1 MVALDPG
8 DVILTTA
15 CGGGGWGP
23 AWERDARAV
32 LFDVQQGKVS
42 LGAAADDYG
51 VVIRDGA
58 IDETATAARRARL
71 AANAKPGVFAFNA
84 QREAYEREW
93 TSANYDAL
101 TEVLATLPV
110 HWRHYMKK
118 RIFAALEEV
127 PAHQRRGDGSEVRR
141 AFELA
146 VASSRSSGPR
156 RRRNERLMD
165 IQFDNQAVIVTG
177 AARGIG
183 GGIVEGFVERGARVW
198 ACDLLED
205 ELAALKARAR
215 PQRGGALETRKVDL
229 TQSAE
234 VDGFVRE
241 VERACGAVDVLV
253 HVAGGVR
260 GQVKRPVEE
269 VSDDD
274 WRAIQAVNVE
284 GAFFASRAV
293 APGMKKKASGRIIVI
308 ASRAGLGVSLT
319 GIQSYATAKA
329 AQLGL
334 VRQLAHELGPSGI
347 TVNAVAPGFLRT
359 SPDYERQWQ
368 SYGPDGQKAMIER
381 VAMRRLGEP
390 QDIAHAVMFLAS
402 PYASWI
408 TGQVLPV
415 TGSPLA

>member
-1 MVALDPG
+1 
-8 DVILTTA
+8 
-15 CGGGGWGP
+15 
-23 AWERDARAV
+23 
-32 LFDVQQGKVS
+32 
-42 LGAAADDYG
+42 
-51 VVIRDGA
+51 
-58 IDETATAARRARL
+58 
-71 AANAKPGVFAFNA
+71 
-84 QREAYEREW
+84 
-93 TSANYDAL
+93 
-101 TEVLATLPV
+101 
-110 HWRHYMKK
+110 
-118 RIFAALEEV
+118 
-127 PAHQRRGDGSEVRR
+127 
-141 AFELA
+141 
-146 VASSRSSGPR
+146 
-156 RRRNERLMD
+156 MD
-165 IQFDNQAVIVTG
+165 IHFDNKAVIVTG

-198 ACDLLED
+198 ACDVLESELL
-205 ELAALKARAR
+205 ALKARAR
-215 PQRGGALETRKVDL
+215 PGRGGALETRQVDV
-229 TQSAE
+229 TRSAE
-234 VDGFVRE
+234 VDGLVRE

-260 GQVKRPVEE
+260 GQVKRPLEE

-274 WRAIQAVNVE
+274 WRAIYAVNVE

-319 GIQSYATAKA
+319 GIQSYGTAKA

-368 SYGPDGQKAMIER
+368 SYGPEGQKAMIER

-415 TGSPLA
+415 TGSPLN

>member
-1 MVALDPG
+1 
-8 DVILTTA
+8 
-15 CGGGGWGP
+15 
-23 AWERDARAV
+23 
-32 LFDVQQGKVS
+32 
-42 LGAAADDYG
+42 
-51 VVIRDGA
+51 
-58 IDETATAARRARL
+58 
-71 AANAKPGVFAFNA
+71 
-84 QREAYEREW
+84 
-93 TSANYDAL
+93 
-101 TEVLATLPV
+101 
-110 HWRHYMKK
+110 
-118 RIFAALEEV
+118 
-127 PAHQRRGDGSEVRR
+127 
-141 AFELA
+141 
-146 VASSRSSGPR
+146 
-156 RRRNERLMD
+156 MD
-165 IQFDNQAVIVTG
+165 IRFDNQAVIVTG

-183 GGIVEGFVERGARVW
+183 GGIVEGFAERGAKVW
-198 ACDLLED
+198 ACDLLEA

-215 PQRGGALETRKVDL
+215 PQRGGSLETRKVDL
-229 TQSAE
+229 TRSAE

-241 VERACGAVDVLV
+241 VEQACGAVDVLV

-260 GQVKRPVEE
+260 GQAKRPLEE

-293 APGMKKKASGRIIVI
+293 APGMKKKAKGRIVVI

-334 VRQLAHELGPSGI
+334 VRQLAHELGPHGI

-368 SYGPDGQKAMIER
+368 SYGPEGQKAMIER

-415 TGSPLA
+415 TGSPIS

>member
-1 MVALDPG
+1 
-8 DVILTTA
+8 
-15 CGGGGWGP
+15 
-23 AWERDARAV
+23 
-32 LFDVQQGKVS
+32 
-42 LGAAADDYG
+42 
-51 VVIRDGA
+51 
-58 IDETATAARRARL
+58 
-71 AANAKPGVFAFNA
+71 
-84 QREAYEREW
+84 
-93 TSANYDAL
+93 
-101 TEVLATLPV
+101 
-110 HWRHYMKK
+110 
-118 RIFAALEEV
+118 
-127 PAHQRRGDGSEVRR
+127 
-141 AFELA
+141 
-146 VASSRSSGPR
+146 
-156 RRRNERLMD
+156 MD
-165 IQFDNQAVIVTG
+165 IHFENQAVIVTG

-183 GGIVEGFVERGARVW
+183 GGIVEGFAERGAKVW
-198 ACDLLED
+198 ACDLLNS

-215 PQRGGALETRKVDL
+215 PQRGGTLETRKVDL
-229 TQSAE
+229 TRSAE

-241 VERACGAVDVLV
+241 VEQACGAVDVLV

-260 GQVKRPVEE
+260 GQARRPVEE

-293 APGMKKKASGRIIVI
+293 APGMKKRAKGRIIVI

-334 VRQLAHELGPSGI
+334 VRQLAHELGPNGI

-368 SYGPDGQKAMIER
+368 SYGPEGQKAMIER